1 MNYFDAYVATFAEG
15 SLRHLLPHT
24 GPTGGGD
31 SKVDAE
37 TYPVADALSLVWF
50 TGIGREAAGDR
61 WAFAFSAKK
70 NWRPKVEADIG
81 KVVATNRGY
90 RKVFFVTNQFVSIES
105 ALKWKTNSVKS
116 TAWTF
121 EFSTGPGLLDR
132 VFSGKREAL
141 AIDELKINARRA
153 NGVGNRAPAETGAG
167 NR

>member
-50 TGIGREAAGDR
+50 TGIGREAAGER

-90 RKVFFVTNQFVSIES
+90 RKVFFVTNQFVSDRVRAKVEDQLREKHGVDVRI
-105 ALKWKTNSVKS
+105 LDRTWI
-116 TAWTF
+116 
-121 EFSTGPGLLDR
+121 LDR

-153 NGVGNRAPAETGAG
+153 NGVGNRAPAE
-167 NR
+167 

>member
-50 TGIGREAAGDR
+50 TGIGREAAGER

-105 ALKWKTNSVKS
+105 ALKWKTDSVKS

-121 EFSTGPGLLDR
+121 EFSTGPGYSIA
-132 VFSGKREAL
+132 FSPA
-141 AIDELKINARRA
+141 NARRSQS
-153 NGVGNRAPAETGAG
+153 TS
-167 NR
+167 

>member
-1 MNYFDAYVATFAEG
+1 
-15 SLRHLLPHT
+15 
-24 GPTGGGD
+24 
-31 SKVDAE
+31 
-37 TYPVADALSLVWF
+37 LVWF
-50 TGIGREAAGDR
+50 TGIGREAAGER

-90 RKVFFVTNQFVSIES
+90 RKVFFVTNQFVSDRVRAKVEDQLREKHGVDVRI
-105 ALKWKTNSVKS
+105 LDRTWI
-116 TAWTF
+116 
-121 EFSTGPGLLDR
+121 LDR

-141 AIDELKINARRA
+141 AIDELKINARRGQARYNADSARRA